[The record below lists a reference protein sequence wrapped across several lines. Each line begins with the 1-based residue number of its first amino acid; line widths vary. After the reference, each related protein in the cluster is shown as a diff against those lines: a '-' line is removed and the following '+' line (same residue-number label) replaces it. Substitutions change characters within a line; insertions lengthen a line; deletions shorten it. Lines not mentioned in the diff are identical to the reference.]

1 MSFIDTKKCWSCG
14 KSSNTIEKFSCGHYL
29 CYSCLKNILNIEQIL
44 QFKKSDNIQMDCS
57 FNNNFINHCPNNGNF
72 FYNITNLMEN
82 FKQINKRI
90 ILDKKIYS
98 AKAKS
103 KNKDI
108 EEILNNISKN
118 IKDKIHKNIEETQN
132 KIDFIILYLDEAK
145 SEYKKKIIEYN
156 EKINKIL
163 EMIQFLFSE
172 SEIYSDSNYNYIQ
185 ILKII

>member
-98 AKAKS
+98 AKSKS
-103 KNKDI
+103 KK
-108 EEILNNISKN
+108 
-118 IKDKIHKNIEETQN
+118 
-132 KIDFIILYLDEAK
+132 
-145 SEYKKKIIEYN
+145 
-156 EKINKIL
+156 
-163 EMIQFLFSE
+163 
-172 SEIYSDSNYNYIQ
+172 
-185 ILKII
+185 